1 LKNRNR
7 KNTDRSPLESTAVRL
22 NIISALY
29 ELYICSEEIDFS
41 TFEGRVVLVVNVA
54 RY

>member
-1 LKNRNR
+1 MASSFTALRARN
-7 KNTDRSPLESTAVRL
+7 NAG
-22 NIISALY
+22 
-29 ELYICSEEIDFS
+29 EEVDFS

>member
-1 LKNRNR
+1 MYECKAEHYLR
-7 KNTDRSPLESTAVRL
+7 AVH
-22 NIISALY
+22 
-29 ELYICSEEIDFS
+29 LYICSEEVDFS